1 MQTIQGLIDHIIYA
15 NKENSYTV
23 LLLIDEDQ
31 EELVCVGTFPGVD
44 AGMCL
49 EIEGDYVDHPTY
61 GTQFKAHSFKE
72 TRPTDIVGIERYLSS
87 GAIRGVGEALA
98 KRIVK
103 KFGTDTFRIMEE
115 EPERLSEV
123 KGISSRIA
131 QEIGSQVVEKKELR
145 EAFIFLQQYGI
156 SNNLAVK
163 IYDEYRDR
171 LYGVIRTNPY
181 QLAEDIPGVGF
192 KMADDLAYKLGINA
206 DSEYRIRC
214 GVLYELLLASGEGHT
229 YLPMDELLNRSSA
242 LLEVPSEEI
251 YPLIQNL
258 AVDKKLIVKKDRV
271 YSSVYYYSEL
281 ACARMLKD
289 LDITMGE
296 DLFLKEE
303 PHIRQTLLNVL
314 SEEKIEL
321 DELQE
326 KAVLECIRNG
336 IMILSGG
343 PGTGKTTTINTMI
356 RYFEAEGMDILLAA
370 PTGRAAKRM
379 QEATGYEAS
388 TIHRLLEV
396 NGGMLSDEKAPMFE
410 RNAENPLEADVV
422 IIDEM
427 SMIDIHLF
435 KALLNA
441 IPVGT
446 RLIMVGDVDQLPSV
460 GPGQVLRDLIESK
473 AFSTVILKRIFRQA
487 GESDIVLN
495 AHSINEGKQIRL
507 DNKSKDFF
515 FLERSDY
522 QVIYKHM
529 IELIRDKLPKYV
541 GATSFDIQVL
551 SPMRKGNLGVE
562 VLNPVLQEYLNPQDG
577 SKDEYVSGERLFR
590 VGDKVMQVKNN
601 YQLTW
606 QIVSKY
612 NIAIDE
618 GVGVF
623 NGDMGIVKSIDR
635 YSQTLTV
642 EFDDKRLVDYP
653 FSGLDELELAY
664 AVTVHKSQG
673 SEYPAVVMPILSGP
687 RMLLNRNLLYTAVTR
702 ARKCV
707 TILGSR
713 ETINEMIANERT
725 NERYSSLKD
734 RIAEVM
740 SYSEDN

>member
-163 IYDEYRDR
+163 IYDEYRER
-171 LYGVIRTNPY
+171 LYSVIRTNPY

-214 GVLYELLLASGEGHT
+214 GVLYELLLASGEGRT
-229 YLPMDELLNRSSA
+229 YLPMDELLSRSSA

-258 AVDKKLIVKKDRV
+258 AVDKKLIVKKNRV

-303 PHIRQTLLNVL
+303 PHIRQTLLSVL

-734 RIAEVM
+734 RITEVM

>member
-163 IYDEYRDR
+163 IYDEYRER
-171 LYGVIRTNPY
+171 LYSVIRTNPY

-229 YLPMDELLNRSSA
+229 YLPMDELLSRSSA

-303 PHIRQTLLNVL
+303 PHIRQTLLSVL

-541 GATSFDIQVL
+541 EATSFDIQVL

-734 RIAEVM
+734 RITEVM